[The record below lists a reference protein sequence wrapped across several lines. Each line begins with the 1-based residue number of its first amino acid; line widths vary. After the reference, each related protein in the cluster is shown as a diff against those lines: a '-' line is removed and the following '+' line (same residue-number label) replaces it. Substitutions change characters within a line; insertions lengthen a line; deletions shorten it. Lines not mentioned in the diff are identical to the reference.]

1 MSDTSHYEILG
12 VNEESSFDEIQAA
25 RRRLVKEKEGDERAQ
40 QAVEAAYDAIL
51 MERLKLRQ
59 EGRIKVPEGIRFP
72 EKLDPPAKSVSPP
85 AISQSPSWLKNLL
98 DQPGQT
104 DILLPAALFSGLSLL
119 AVLTT
124 PALPL
129 ALGVGFCLYFLNRKE
144 HKFGRSLLLT
154 LAGLIVGVVLGLQVG
169 GLFATQLQSVLT
181 GATLETFAA
190 LVTFVILWLISS
202 FLK

>member
-1 MSDTSHYEILG
+1 MSDTSHYETLG
-12 VNEESSFDEIQAA
+12 VTEESSFDEIQAA
-25 RRRLVKEKEGDERAQ
+25 RRRLVKENEGDERAK

-72 EKLDPPAKSVSPP
+72 EKLDPPAKPTTP
-85 AISQSPSWLKNLL
+85 AAISQSPSWLKNLL
-98 DQPGQT
+98 DTPGQN

-129 ALGVGFCLYFLNRKE
+129 ALGVAFSLYFLNRKE
-144 HKFGRSLLLT
+144 RKFGRSLLLT
-154 LAGLIVGVVLGLQVG
+154 LAGLIVGVVLGLQLG
-169 GLFATQLQSVLT
+169 GLIESQLRSVFM
-181 GATLETFAA
+181 GASLETFAA
-190 LVTFVILWLISS
+190 LVTFLVLWLVSS